1 MIQINF
7 CNSFELLIQS
17 APVAVLK
24 EIEELVFENSQV
36 VKILFLIFLYLIFL
50 LQLETKI
57 EV

>member
-7 CNSFELLIQS
+7 CNSFDLIQS

-36 VKILFLIFLYLIFL
+36 VKIHFLSSY
-50 LQLETKI
+50 T
-57 EV
+57 